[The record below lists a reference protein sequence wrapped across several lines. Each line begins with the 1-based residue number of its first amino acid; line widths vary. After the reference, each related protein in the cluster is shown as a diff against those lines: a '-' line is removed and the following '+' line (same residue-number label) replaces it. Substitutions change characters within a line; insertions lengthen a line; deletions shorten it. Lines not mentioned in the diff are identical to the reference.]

1 MSETVVDAQ
10 RVDAQAS
17 FRAELLAIVREELR
31 AVREELR
38 PDAGTQSEDAP
49 RRSSAEMVSE
59 RQRPPFLPMFTPFR
73 PHAILLVTLPL
84 IAGMAMVIKLV
95 ADATISWSERG
106 IVNVSPILS
115 NFVVPYF
122 AWSLHTSMRSGGDFC
137 SLVSEATQ
145 ARRLPAKFVTGL
157 RVGIAAM
164 LGVLLFMLAIFALL
178 TYLIATKTSRLRTI
192 FSWDLNASPDGA
204 SDEEIGLSL
213 AWVATLLIA
222 IWVAGTML
230 FQIILVVVCVSVELH
245 DVKELIATTRGDR
258 EWQAKVVPAATH
270 LACTTLP
277 TLNRGWSAPLSVF
290 VVVTAWQ
297 TLVLGTHALD
307 TGDVLFIVFTVLHVN
322 ALVMYTLIALAIAR
336 GCNAIQKALTARA
349 FEGLARAP
357 EAALRFTLLRDTL
370 ESSEQFGLR
379 VCGLHLTPRVIGR
392 AAGLFI
398 TLSALLPSIPQAQ

>member
-10 RVDAQAS
+10 RVDPQQQ

-31 AVREELR
+31 AAREELR
-38 PDAGTQSEDAP
+38 PQPPTQLEDAP

-73 PHAILLVTLPL
+73 SRAILLVNLPV

-95 ADATISWSERG
+95 ADATISDRG
-106 IVNVSPILS
+106 MVNVSPVLS
-115 NFVVPYF
+115 NFVVPYL
-122 AWSLHTSMRSGGDFC
+122 AWSLHRTMRSDGDFC
-137 SLVSEATQ
+137 SLVSEATH
-145 ARRLPAKFVTGL
+145 ARRIPAKFVTRL
-157 RVGIAAM
+157 RVGVAAM
-164 LGVLLFMLAIFALL
+164 LGLLLCMLAICALL
-178 TYLIATKTSRLRTI
+178 TYLIATKTSRLQTI
-192 FSWDLNASPDGA
+192 FSWDPSASPDGA

-213 AWVATLLIA
+213 GWVATLPLV
-222 IWVAGTML
+222 IWLAGTML
-230 FQIILVVVCVSVELH
+230 FQIIIVVVCVSVELH
-245 DVKELIATTRGDR
+245 DVKELITTTRGDR

-297 TLVLGTHALD
+297 TLVLGTHALE

-322 ALVMYTLIALAIAR
+322 ALVMYTLIPLMIAR
-336 GCNAIQKALTARA
+336 GCKAIQKALTARA
-349 FEGLARAP
+349 FEGLARSP

-370 ESSEQFGLR
+370 ESSGHFGLR

-398 TLSALLPSIPQAQ
+398 TLSALLPRLPQAQ

>member
-1 MSETVVDAQ
+1 
-10 RVDAQAS
+10 
-17 FRAELLAIVREELR
+17 
-31 AVREELR
+31 
-38 PDAGTQSEDAP
+38 
-49 RRSSAEMVSE
+49 MVSE

-73 PHAILLVTLPL
+73 PRAILLVTLPL

-230 FQIILVVVCVSVELH
+230 FQTSSWCLRLGGAS
-245 DVKELIATTRGDR
+245 RR
-258 EWQAKVVPAATH
+258 E
-270 LACTTLP
+270 
-277 TLNRGWSAPLSVF
+277 
-290 VVVTAWQ
+290 
-297 TLVLGTHALD
+297 GTHRHHAW
-307 TGDVLFIVFTVLHVN
+307 
-322 ALVMYTLIALAIAR
+322 
-336 GCNAIQKALTARA
+336 
-349 FEGLARAP
+349 
-357 EAALRFTLLRDTL
+357 
-370 ESSEQFGLR
+370 
-379 VCGLHLTPRVIGR
+379 
-392 AAGLFI
+392 
-398 TLSALLPSIPQAQ
+398 